1 MPQLDA
7 TARQYVYEA
16 LLCAAFWVAL
26 WRFDAVRAS
35 ALRFVAGLALGALF
49 ARAGGLLFAPAGLL
63 LAAPLV
69 APARASFLSAALP
82 ALPLAF
88 ATAKLG
94 CVAAGCCAVAGGEA
108 LGFAA
113 LGLAVRASPRVGA
126 GLALAGI
133 GAVRLA
139 TLPLRPEAMLSALP
153 ALLWLALAALRCRP
167 SHGDERCPRPGNATS
182 NGTPP
187 SSRPGCG
194 VSSAAPATSR

>member
-16 LLCAAFWVAL
+16 ALCAAFWVAL

-82 ALPLAF
+82 TLPLAF
-88 ATAKLG
+88 AIAKLG
-94 CVAAGCCAVAGGEA
+94 CLVAGCCAAAGVEA
-108 LGFAA
+108 FGFAA
-113 LGLAVRASPRVGA
+113 VGVAVRASPRFGA

-153 ALLWLALAALRCRP
+153 LAALRCRP
-167 SHGDERCPRPGNATS
+167 SRGDERCPRPGNAIS
-182 NGTPP
+182 SRMPP

-194 VSSAAPATSR
+194 ASSEAPVTSH

>member
-16 LLCAAFWVAL
+16 ALCAAFWIAL

-82 ALPLAF
+82 TLPLAF
-88 ATAKLG
+88 AVAKLG
-94 CVAAGCCAVAGGEA
+94 CLVAGCCAAAGVEA
-108 LGFAA
+108 FGFAA
-113 LGLAVRASPRVGA
+113 VGVAVYARPRFAA

-139 TLPLRPEAMLSALP
+139 TLPLRPDATLSALP

-167 SHGDERCPRPGNATS
+167 EQRDERCPRPGNAIS
-182 NGTPP
+182 SKTPP

-194 VSSAAPATSR
+194 ASSAARSTSR

>member
-26 WRFDAVRAS
+26 WRFDAARTS
-35 ALRFVAGLALGALF
+35 GLRFVAGLALGALF

-63 LAAPLV
+63 LSAPL
-69 APARASFLSAALP
+69 AARERATFLSAALP

-139 TLPLRPEAMLSALP
+139 TLPLRPEASLSALP
-153 ALLWLALAALRCRP
+153 ALLWLVLDALRCRP
-167 SHGDERCPRPGNATS
+167 EQREAPCRHPGNAISSKTAR
-182 NGTPP
+182 

-194 VSSAAPATSR
+194 VSSAAPPTSS